1 MEVVAICGSPRP
13 KGNTATLIEA
23 LLEGARE
30 AGAKTTRFDPAR
42 MRLQDCNACDECLGS
57 PEAACTLDD
66 DMAEI
71 YAALRRADA
80 WVFGTPV
87 YHANVT
93 GTLKRMI
100 DRMYA
105 FYTNEGGEWR
115 LGLEGRRCGA
125 AIVVQADAEQETP
138 RRVAEYLEQILGAY
152 NVDVVGGIAESSLTA
167 PTDAAGRPDL
177 LARAKELGREIAGK
191 ADTLS

>member
-42 MRLQDCNACDECLGS
+42 MRIQDCNAGDECLVS
-57 PEAACTLDD
+57 AEATCALDD
-66 DMAEI
+66 DMAAI
-71 YAALRRADA
+71 YAALLRSDA

-93 GTLKRMI
+93 GTLKRVI

-125 AIVVQADAEQETP
+125 VIVVQADAEQETP
-138 RRVAEYLEQILGAY
+138 LRVAEYLEQILRAY
-152 NVDVVGGIAESSLTA
+152 NVDVVGRIAESSLGA
-167 PTDAAGRPDL
+167 PGDAAGRQDL
-177 LARAKELGREIAGK
+177 LARAKELGREIAGEVE
-191 ADTLS
+191 TGS